1 MSSAGKLLLILG
13 LIAIGGVIAIAGGA
27 WYWWDRHG
35 SEFLESGK
43 ATMEDGR
50 RSGERLQE
58 SGCMKEAVARHTS
71 DGGPGLASTVR
82 NSVWLGGCLDASSPQ
97 ADFCSGI
104 PSPDNP
110 VAVGTW
116 TAGVC
121 IQHGFSDPFCSSL
134 FQNVP
139 KYCASPERA
148 EKMKAA
154 PLPAATPPGLSPA
167 PPSGPPPAPPG

>member
-1 MSSAGKLLLILG
+1 MSSAGKLFLILG
-13 LIAIGGVIAIAGGA
+13 LIAVGGVIAIVGGA

-35 SEFLESGK
+35 AEFLESGQ
-43 ATMEDGR
+43 AVIEDGR

-58 SGCMKEAVARHTS
+58 SGCVKEAVVRHTS
-71 DGGPGLASTVR
+71 DGGPGIASTIR
-82 NSVWLGGCLDASSPQ
+82 NSVWLSGCLDTSSPQ
-97 ADFCSGI
+97 ADFCHGV

-121 IQHGFSDPFCSSL
+121 VRHGFADPYCSSL

-148 EKMKAA
+148 EKMKA
-154 PLPAATPPGLSPA
+154 GA
-167 PPSGPPPAPPG
+167 PPAIAPGPSPETPAGPPPAPPG